1 MIGLERTR
9 IAFPVP
15 EGQSLDMT
23 ATQATQPNH
32 TGSKETSRTMSGS
45 GGRVRIGVTRIGIGK
60 RLSEEARRMPK
71 TTGVDGDRNGHTRPP
86 LMDIEAVAQRLA
98 VGVRHVRRL
107 VTEKRIPYRKWG
119 HLLRFEPDEI
129 EAWIEASRVPATHA
143 VASPAEVRT
152 NGPNGNRAA

>member
-1 MIGLERTR
+1 
-9 IAFPVP
+9 
-15 EGQSLDMT
+15 
-23 ATQATQPNH
+23 
-32 TGSKETSRTMSGS
+32 
-45 GGRVRIGVTRIGIGK
+45 
-60 RLSEEARRMPK
+60 MPK

-129 EAWIEASRVPATHA
+129 EAWIAASRVPSEPAIGRNDSGSGPATR
-143 VASPAEVRT
+143 SRLG
-152 NGPNGNRAA
+152 GPHSMGT

>member
-1 MIGLERTR
+1 
-9 IAFPVP
+9 
-15 EGQSLDMT
+15 
-23 ATQATQPNH
+23 
-32 TGSKETSRTMSGS
+32 
-45 GGRVRIGVTRIGIGK
+45 
-60 RLSEEARRMPK
+60 
-71 TTGVDGDRNGHTRPP
+71 
-86 LMDIEAVAQRLA
+86 MDIEAVAQRLA

-129 EAWIEASRVPATHA
+129 EAWIEASRVPATQP

>member
-1 MIGLERTR
+1 
-9 IAFPVP
+9 
-15 EGQSLDMT
+15 
-23 ATQATQPNH
+23 
-32 TGSKETSRTMSGS
+32 
-45 GGRVRIGVTRIGIGK
+45 
-60 RLSEEARRMPK
+60 MPK
-71 TTGVDGDRNGHTRPP
+71 TLGVDGDRNGHTRPP

-129 EAWIEASRVPATHA
+129 EAWIEASRVPATQP
-143 VASPAEVRT
+143 VASPAEVHT

>member
-1 MIGLERTR
+1 
-9 IAFPVP
+9 
-15 EGQSLDMT
+15 
-23 ATQATQPNH
+23 
-32 TGSKETSRTMSGS
+32 
-45 GGRVRIGVTRIGIGK
+45 
-60 RLSEEARRMPK
+60 MPK

-129 EAWIEASRVPATHA
+129 EAWIEASRVPATRQ

-152 NGPNGNRAA
+152 SGQNGNRAA